1 MSFTTRCYIRKNTK
15 ELRDR
20 LKEIGYTIC
29 PCCYFQGAVWLDTL
43 PETSSAHGVGYHSED
58 SPFKSQEEELSVYVE
73 ECNGIDC
80 GENDDLFLSIAALRD
95 DSGAFQWFSDGVH
108 RMKAKRI
115 PSRYMVTNCGKMSAK
130 DLVEMFKERDKV
142 KSDIMTQL

>member
-29 PCCYFQGAVWLDTL
+29 KCCYFNDAVWLDTL
-43 PETSSAHGVGYHSED
+43 PQNGTAHGVGYVSEGV
-58 SPFKSQEEELSVYVE
+58 KSQEEELSRYVAE
-73 ECNGIDC
+73 DNGIDC
-80 GENDDLFLSIAALRD
+80 GDNDELFLSIAALRD

-115 PSRYMVTNCGKMSAK
+115 PSRYMVTNCGKMSAN

-142 KSDIMTQL
+142 KSDIMTQI